1 MAQFALYRNK
11 DPRTRA
17 AIPLLVDIQNDLLES
32 LGTRVVIPLSKAGN
46 LRRNPLDALTPV
58 LEIEGEDYVLLTPQ
72 LAGVARSDLGAPAG
86 SVAQHRA
93 QIVAALDFMVAGY

>member
-1 MAQFALYRNK
+1 
-11 DPRTRA
+11 
-17 AIPLLVDIQNDLLES
+17 
-32 LGTRVVIPLSKAGN
+32 VVIPLSKAGN

>member
-46 LRRNPLDALTPV
+46 LKRNPSKPSRRCC
-58 LEIEGEDYVLLTPQ
+58 
-72 LAGVARSDLGAPAG
+72 RSRVR
-86 SVAQHRA
+86 STCC
-93 QIVAALDFMVAGY
+93 

>member
-17 AIPLLVDIQNDLLES
+17 MIPLMVDIQNDLLDA
-32 LGTRVVIPLSKAGN
+32 LGTRVVIPLSKSGS
-46 LRRNPLDALTPV
+46 LKRNPLDALTPV
-58 LEIEGEDYVLLTPQ
+58 LEIDGEEYVLLTPQ
-72 LAGVARSDLGAPAG
+72 LAGLARSDLGPPAG

-93 QIVAALDFMVAGY
+93 RIVAALDFLVTGY